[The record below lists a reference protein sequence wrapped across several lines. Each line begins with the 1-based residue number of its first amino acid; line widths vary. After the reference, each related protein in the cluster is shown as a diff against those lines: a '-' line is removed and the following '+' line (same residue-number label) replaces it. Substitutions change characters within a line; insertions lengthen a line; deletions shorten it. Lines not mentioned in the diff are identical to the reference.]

1 MLCIP
6 TTDGHFKFL
15 AGEELNNFVNIN
27 FSES

>member
-6 TTDGHFKFL
+6 KTDGHFKVL